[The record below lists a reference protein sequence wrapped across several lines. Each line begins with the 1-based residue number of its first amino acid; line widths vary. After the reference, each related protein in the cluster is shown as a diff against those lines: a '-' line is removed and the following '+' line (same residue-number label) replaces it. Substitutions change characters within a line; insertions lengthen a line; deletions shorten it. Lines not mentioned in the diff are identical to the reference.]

1 MQKIRYI
8 SQFLIAAI
16 IPLVLMLFINSSV
29 NKHQHI
35 LANGQVIT
43 HAHPYQL
50 LHSETS
56 GQTHKHSKEE
66 LAFFALISNPL
77 TLVLFIFAG
86 IIAFLQSINNKLEI
100 YNFEFN
106 FSDYFFALKNKA
118 PPLPEYYF

>member
-1 MQKIRYI
+1 MHKFKKN
-8 SQFLIAAI
+8 SKFFIAAI

-35 LANGQVIT
+35 LANGQIIV

-56 GQTHKHSKEE
+56 GQNHKHSNEE

-77 TLVLFIFAG
+77 TLVLFIFAAL
-86 IIAFLQSINNKLEI
+86 IAFLQSFNKKSEI
-100 YNFEFN
+100 YNFQFN

>member
-1 MQKIRYI
+1 
-8 SQFLIAAI
+8 
-16 IPLVLMLFINSSV
+16 MLFINSSV

-35 LANGQVIT
+35 LANGQVII

-56 GQTHKHSKEE
+56 GQNHKHSKEE

-86 IIAFLQSINNKLEI
+86 LIAFLLRFNKKLEI
-100 YNFEFN
+100 YNFQFN
-106 FSDYFFALKNKA
+106 FSDYSYTLKNKA
-118 PPLPEYYF
+118 PPVHCLHF